1 MYHISD
7 CKKYTK
13 CPHYFVNE
21 TEVPKGAFQPYVRLD
36 EEITAIAAQ
45 KLGVQDC
52 FLGQKGDAPTKAL
65 EALNTYEWLVKARFE
80 YKNLRIKVPF
90 LHKNEDC
97 WDIYFLFA
105 GLYPH
110 ADDLQFYC
118 DTIWVLENLGIQ
130 LENYYVIHLNAQY
143 VRGKEIDPDAL
154 FIISS
159 YFYNHKN
166 NPTLP
171 VKETINEKMEDLTGL
186 LKRMEETN
194 RYTLSQPVR
203 TSKCTIRQKCKY
215 YEQCFPEEM
224 EEPAN
229 SILTL
234 ISSQYKYA
242 MKNEGRL
249 YLRDTD
255 IHHLEGFRQQYS
267 QIMADRQNG
276 LFVDRM
282 ALRSWLSDIHY
293 PIAFLDFEWERFAI
307 PPYEGMRPYD
317 VLPFE
322 YSLHVLHEDGT
333 ITQEVYL
340 SIHDDRKDM
349 AEHLI
354 RDIPEE
360 GTIIAYNAEGA
371 EKLRLQELA
380 DTFPEYR
387 AKLLNMCDR
396 LEDLQIPF
404 MTGTVY
410 NTAMKG
416 QWSLKC
422 IMGFLDEKGYRD
434 LDIRQGMEAVFQWRH
449 LDHSEDDQDLEK
461 IVRDLKEYCQMDS
474 YAMIVVYQWLEK
486 LAQMHPF
493 EEENQKIL

>member
-1 MYHISD
+1 MFHISD

-13 CPHYFVNE
+13 CPHYFVKEMNADKE
-21 TEVPKGAFQPYVRLD
+21 AFQPYVRLD
-36 EEITAIAAQ
+36 EEITVIAAQ
-45 KLGVQDC
+45 KLGIREC
-52 FLGQKGDAPTKAL
+52 FRGQRGDAPERAMEAL
-65 EALNTYEWLVKARFE
+65 EKEEWLVKARFS
-80 YKNLRIKVPF
+80 YKDLRIKVPF
-90 LHKNEDC
+90 LHRNGNR
-97 WDIYFLFA
+97 WDIYFLFV
-105 GLYPH
+105 GLFPH

-118 DTIWVLENLGIQ
+118 DTVWVLENLGIR
-130 LENYYVIHLNAQY
+130 LENYYIMHLNAQY
-143 VRGKEIDPDAL
+143 VRGKEIDPEAL
-154 FIISS
+154 FTISS
-159 YFYNHKN
+159 CFYNHKN
-166 NPTLP
+166 HPTLP
-171 VKETINEKMEDLTGL
+171 VKETILDKMEDLTEL
-186 LKRMEETN
+186 LEQMKATEQK
-194 RYTLSQPVR
+194 TLSAPVR
-203 TSKCTIRQKCKY
+203 TSRCTIRQKCKY
-215 YEQCFPEEM
+215 YEACFPEELKM
-224 EEPAN
+224 PAN
-229 SILTL
+229 SVLTL

-242 MKNEGRL
+242 MNSEGKKFL
-249 YLRDTD
+249 KDTD
-255 IHHLEGFRQQYS
+255 IQRLEGFRQQYS
-267 QIMADRQNG
+267 QIMADRQGG

-282 ALRSWLSDIHY
+282 ALRSWLSNVRY

-371 EKLRLQELA
+371 EKIRLQELA
-380 DTFPEYR
+380 ETFPEYR
-387 AKLLNMCDR
+387 EKLLHMCDR

-474 YAMIVVYQWLEK
+474 YAMIVIYQWLEK

-493 EEENQKIL
+493 EEENEKIL